1 MVWHRAD
8 DDALLP
14 PDVGPRTGQRS
25 LRSVVVPA
33 GAIRF
38 SVSWREGTPEPDK
51 RVSLALPELEGRSLP
66 VKDHFLLQRAELASS
81 APEGRMR
88 ALNLAVN
95 QMGAEV
101 AVRLGLSRGFQATP
115 GRAESV
121 CWLMA
126 DGFFSLN
133 DPQC

>member
-1 MVWHRAD
+1 MTRSCAYI
-8 DDALLP
+8 A
-14 PDVGPRTGQRS
+14 PRTGQRS
-25 LRSVVVPA
+25 LVSIVVPA

-38 SVSWREGTPEPDK
+38 SVSWREGTPEPDA
-51 RVSLALPELEGRSLP
+51 RVSLAVPELEGRSLP

-81 APEGRMR
+81 AAEGRMH
-88 ALNLAVN
+88 ALTLAVA

-101 AVRLGLSRGFQATP
+101 VVRLGLSRGFQATP

-126 DGFFSLN
+126 DGFFSFS
-133 DPQC
+133 DPQP